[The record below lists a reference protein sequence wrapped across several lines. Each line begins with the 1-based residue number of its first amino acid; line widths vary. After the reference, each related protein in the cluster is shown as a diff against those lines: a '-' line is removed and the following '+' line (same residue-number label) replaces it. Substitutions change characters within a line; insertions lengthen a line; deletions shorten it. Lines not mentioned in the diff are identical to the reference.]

1 LNGTLAI
8 TREEAMLDTLLGKDK
23 RCYLL
28 VAYAPSTITIAD
40 ANLAFNDF
48 IADERRGFVLFHDHF
63 VRPAGGIAIFALETK
78 SQLQALQEPHPLA
91 DWAIQCHPLVY
102 ANSQTGF
109 LYQADF
115 TMTFYRQK
123 RLAHLFAEYD
133 NHDLRREI
141 DRIEEKLSAKAE

>member
-1 LNGTLAI
+1 
-8 TREEAMLDTLLGKDK
+8 MLDTLLGKDK

-78 SQLQALQEPHPLA
+78 SQLAALQEPQPLEG
-91 DWAIQCHPLVY
+91 WTIQCHPLVY

-109 LYQADF
+109 FYQADF
-115 TMTFYRQK
+115 TMTFYRQT
-123 RLAHLFAEYD
+123 RLADLVAAYD
-133 NHDLRREI
+133 NDDLRREI
-141 DRIEEKLSAKAE
+141 DGIAARLSAKAE